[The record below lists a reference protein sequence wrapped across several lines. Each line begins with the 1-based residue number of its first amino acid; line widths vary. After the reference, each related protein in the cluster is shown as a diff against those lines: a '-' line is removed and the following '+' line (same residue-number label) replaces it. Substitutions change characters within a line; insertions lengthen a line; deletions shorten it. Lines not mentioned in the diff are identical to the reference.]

1 MVSLEPLRPDEVRV
15 GDAERRAVD
24 ARLQE
29 AVGAGVLDLHE
40 YDERAALA
48 FSARTRGDLAPLTR
62 DLPGA
67 PAGVGLPGPAPAVT
81 AAVGPWAAGHAA
93 RPRARWGVAVMSG
106 AEVAG
111 VVAPGQR
118 TRVVSLMGGA
128 TVDLRRVD
136 LPPVVDVDAVAVMGG
151 VEVFVPVGAR
161 VECSGSSIMGGRD
174 ERLSPAR
181 PEAPLVRVRAH
192 SLMGGVSVSH
202 GPKRARV
209 EAGAAT
215 AELSVAAARVP
226 ARRRRQ
232 RRVVRG
238 LLGVA
243 LLGGLAAGAAG
254 AAVSGDASAV
264 FGSSEVQVSVPGQT
278 RDYDAGVLFGSVEI
292 RVNRNVLVHSG
303 GTVVFGSSECP
314 ACASNP
320 PSGPTLQVHARGG
333 FGSVRVVREGDPDT
347 GGG

>member
-1 MVSLEPLRPDEVRV
+1 VVSLEPARPDGVRV

-48 FSARTRGDLAPLTR
+48 FSARTRGDLALLTR

-67 PAGVGLPGPAPAVT
+67 PAGVGLPGPAPAVS

-161 VECSGSSIMGGRD
+161 VECSGFSVLGGRD
-174 ERLSPAR
+174 ERLCPAR
-181 PEAPLVRVRAH
+181 ADAPLVRVRAY

-202 GPKRARV
+202 GPTRARV
-209 EAGAAT
+209 ETGETAA
-215 AELSVAAARVP
+215 ALGVAAAGLP
-226 ARRRRQ
+226 GHRRRR
-232 RRVVRG
+232 RRGVRG
-238 LLGVA
+238 
-243 LLGGLAAGAAG
+243 
-254 AAVSGDASAV
+254 
-264 FGSSEVQVSVPGQT
+264 P
-278 RDYDAGVLFGSVEI
+278 
-292 RVNRNVLVHSG
+292 
-303 GTVVFGSSECP
+303 
-314 ACASNP
+314 
-320 PSGPTLQVHARGG
+320 
-333 FGSVRVVREGDPDT
+333 
-347 GGG
+347 

>member
-1 MVSLEPLRPDEVRV
+1 VVSLEPLRPDEVRV

-209 EAGAAT
+209 EAGAA
-215 AELSVAAARVP
+215 
-226 ARRRRQ
+226 
-232 RRVVRG
+232 
-238 LLGVA
+238 
-243 LLGGLAAGAAG
+243 
-254 AAVSGDASAV
+254 VSGDASAV